1 MHQDY
6 QYNRLVENENCE
18 FPRATSKHS
27 YIWSYCNST
36 ENVAFSILMDY
47 LEMTV
52 SLKIQNNQVLTN
64 PFLLTHVKQGM
75 EAGRYRAIQ
84 PLVQPLRLLKCDTK
98 ILR

>member
-1 MHQDY
+1 
-6 QYNRLVENENCE
+6 
-18 FPRATSKHS
+18 
-27 YIWSYCNST
+27 
-36 ENVAFSILMDY
+36 
-47 LEMTV
+47 MTV